1 MVMMMGDGDDDDD
14 DDAMGKFFHD
24 IGRLTIWFMFVRDG
38 CHRLSIVLQH
48 GDPAL
53 HLECL

>member
-1 MVMMMGDGDDDDD
+1 MMMMMEDGDD

-24 IGRLTIWFMFVRDG
+24 IGRLTIWFMLIRDG
-38 CHRLSIVLQH
+38 CHRLRIVLQH
-48 GDPAL
+48 EDPAL